1 MVLITF
7 LCVFIDSELLVR
19 RIVVTEHV
27 GSAPSSAAFDA
38 KVVVSFSCQRACS
51 RCALQESLCQRDACG
66 HAMFFHLLHR
76 RRSEPLDVVLVELRL
91 SCRRH
96 RKEQAEEE
104 DDVAQ

>member
-27 GSAPSSAAFDA
+27 GSAPSSATFDA

-51 RCALQESLCQRDACG
+51 RCALQESLCQCDACG

-76 RRSEPLDVVLVELRL
+76 RRSESLDVVLVELRL
-91 SCRRH
+91 SCCRH

-104 DDVAQ
+104 EDVAQ